1 MLLYR
6 ISKSIY
12 ANELRASGQENRW
25 NSNGNMV
32 IYAASS
38 LSLACL
44 EVVVNTSNQLLIT
57 QNFSSVIIDI
67 PEETGVT
74 IAGLDTLPEDWKE
87 REQKSYTQQ
96 IGDDWYNNQETLLL
110 RVPSAII
117 NTEFNYL
124 MNTKH
129 PDFNK
134 VSIAQVDNFMFDKRI
149 KS

>member
-44 EVVVNTSNQLLIT
+44 EVVVNTSNNLLIT
-57 QNFSSVIIDI
+57 QNFCSVIIDI
-67 PEETGVT
+67 TEETGVT
-74 IAGLDTLPEDWKE
+74 IAGLDTLPENWKE
-87 REQKSYTQQ
+87 REQKSYTQR
-96 IGDDWYNNQETLLL
+96 IGDDWYNKQETLLL

-117 NTEFNYL
+117 NTEYNYL
-124 MNTKH
+124 INTKH